1 MYDDKL
7 ITTYHEK
14 TKVLTVKSNNT
25 IPFAQK
31 IEFGRWYQI
40 CDKED
45 KVYFTVQLI
54 KEDDGKYV
62 FNVQGLDE
70 SDQPEKYDI
79 YDILNNQDTTIIEGN
94 ETKFVLV
101 DLHIQNGEYEYK
113 SKSVHEIPA
122 EINADAFGDEYA
134 KGFYGKY
141 SHSDRGSHYFNG
153 GEVAVESKGTV
164 IITPDEYEI
173 LNKFLI

>member
-1 MYDDKL
+1 MYEDIL

-25 IPFAQK
+25 VPFAQK
-31 IEFGRWYQI
+31 IEFGHWYSV

-54 KEDDGKYV
+54 KEDFENYV
-62 FNVQGLDE
+62 FNVNGLNEDE
-70 SDQPEKYDI
+70 QPEGYDI
-79 YDILNNQDTTIIEGN
+79 YDILNNQNTTIIEGN
-94 ETKFVLV
+94 ETKFVFIE
-101 DLHIQNGEYEYK
+101 LHIQNGEYEYN

-122 EINADAFGDEYA
+122 EINAESFGEEYA
-134 KGFYGKY
+134 KEFYGKY

-153 GEVAVESKGTV
+153 GEVAVENKGV
-164 IITPDEYEI
+164 MVITPDEYEI
-173 LNKFLI
+173 LSKFL

>member
-1 MYDDKL
+1 MYDDML

-14 TKVLTVKSNNT
+14 TKVLTVKSNTT

-54 KEDDGKYV
+54 KEDFENYV
-62 FNVQGLDE
+62 FNVKGLDE
-70 SDQPEKYDI
+70 SDQPKGYDI
-79 YDILNNQDTTIIEGN
+79 YDILNNQNTTIIEGN
-94 ETKFVLV
+94 KTKFVFIE
-101 DLHIQNGEYEYK
+101 LHIQNGEYEYT
-113 SKSVHEIPA
+113 SKSVHEIPV
-122 EINADAFGDEYA
+122 EIKLDDFGEEYA

-141 SHSDRGSHYFNG
+141 SYSDRGSHYFNG
-153 GEVAVESKGTV
+153 GEVAVENKGVMV
-164 IITPDEYEI
+164 IATDEYHV
-173 LNKFLI
+173 LNKFL